1 MKDRGDEREGE
12 KVEEGAA
19 GSSESSEPRKYCLSW
34 KEYPSVFNKE
44 FDVMRKEENFFDLTL
59 VCEDDFQV
67 GVHKLVLS
75 AASEFFK
82 AILRRNQHEHP
93 LIYLSGVANKDLEA
107 ILDFIYTGETEV
119 AEKDLQSLLET
130 ANNLKIKGLSESN
143 LEKEGVSSPKQQ
155 QEDLKKIP
163 TKRVRP
169 MRDCGEIAKIKI
181 EVDRASENSE
191 VDTATLA
198 NT

>member
-1 MKDRGDEREGE
+1 MENVSKAEG
-12 KVEEGAA
+12 GP
-19 GSSESSEPRKYCLSW
+19 SMDQEPRKYCLSW
-34 KEYPSVFNKE
+34 KEYPLVFNKE

-59 VCEDDFQV
+59 VCNDEYQV

-75 AASEFFK
+75 AASDFFK

-93 LIYLSGVANKDLEA
+93 IIYLSGVGNSDLQS